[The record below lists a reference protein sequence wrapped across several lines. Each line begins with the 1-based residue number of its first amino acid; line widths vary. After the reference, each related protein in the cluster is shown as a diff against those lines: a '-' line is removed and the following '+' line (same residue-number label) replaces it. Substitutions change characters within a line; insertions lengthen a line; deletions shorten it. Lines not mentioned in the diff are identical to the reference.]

1 MFEIRKLQFIID
13 NGNVALEVS
22 SVPFPFNELFSRWGT
37 TPFVILDA
45 CSVDRK
51 KYPAAQQMLD
61 HICLFGWMDEAGKY
75 HMPVAASSG
84 QIRTGSFVMI
94 EKEAFDNIW
103 EWLTIGIPK
112 EKLAVL
118 GVSKVAK
125 YVMLAM
131 SSVHPWREIFSDT
144 DEIIPG
150 FTMANAMPEPD
161 PANFAVLSDID
172 KLVKSV
178 VDEVAPRNYKRA
190 VAKSVKLK
198 ITDGAAY
205 YIVHDE
211 QWSDEARAAFRKRME
226 AFTFRGPFLKG
237 CMLPILATDLRLFF
251 MRHHFDGITKDVWGN
266 ETYLLNKQ
274 VITFGSVMKCWK
286 CISSIDE
293 YAERCKRYNRSIFV
307 CVVAH
312 TRTADMP
319 YQQMQTLALEQDEV
333 NRLVEGAVGELEK
346 SAAEFRLS
354 GRHIGPLLSI
364 YPALANEQFVH
375 EEFANAYLRRLV
387 ALAGGKLPRCGRN
400 PFVLPDTLA
409 VLSAIIGENKT
420 YIPAKKV
427 ICSIYKDGQE
437 VSVTRNPHLDHAHC
451 LRTVFVPDKRL
462 AGFYAGGACF
472 ISAEDVLMLAVQA
485 DFDGDHVFITKSE
498 TVRNAA
504 KRGFKK
510 YGNHVLEYSAC
521 DAGGVKAFSNY
532 QEEFAEKCR
541 TIEAAPIGLY
551 VNTLT
556 KVYANEGYTLDKVAA
571 LTRKANTCIDEAG
584 GHGTDAS
591 DCIADDIVSS
601 YRKVKKPRFLW
612 YAKKAKVDGG
622 VIVGNPKDDEKFKFY
637 ANSMIERYSDGV
649 LKKAKR
655 SVDEVVDFAAIGEF
669 DWKMLLCDNTVDKV
683 PAVKGII
690 DWFEDIAFGGYS
702 EREEIRTNRGALLS
716 IYDEDFAAS
725 VQESLCLFAKEHKYS
740 LQQCIDYLI
749 RVLFDMR
756 KSERFVRR
764 NAIVKRAFFVAF
776 DQLLFKNL
784 ATNLGLGPVDGFSL
798 ISDFFD
804 TEDTQIEE

>member
-1 MFEIRKLQFIID
+1 MFEIRKLSFIVD
-13 NGNVALEVS
+13 EGEVILQVNA
-22 SVPFPFNELFSRWGT
+22 VPFPFNELFSRWGT
-37 TPFVILDA
+37 TPFVIVDA
-45 CSVDRK
+45 ASIDREKYTAAQSIVDR
-51 KYPAAQQMLD
+51 
-61 HICLFGWMDEAGKY
+61 ICTEGWTDEAGKTY
-75 HMPVAASSG
+75 VPFGAGSG
-84 QIRTGSFVMI
+84 LLRNGGFVCI
-94 EKEAFDNIW
+94 DKEKYDEIFDW
-103 EWLTIGIPK
+103 VTIGIPS
-112 EKLAVL
+112 EKLSKL
-118 GVSKVAK
+118 GSAKLAK
-125 YVMLAM
+125 YMMLSM
-131 SSVHPWREIFSDT
+131 SSVHPWKEIFSDT
-144 DEIIPG
+144 DEIVPG
-150 FTMANAMPEPD
+150 FTMAQAMPEPD
-161 PANFAVLSDID
+161 PENFVVLPDIE
-172 KLVKSV
+172 KIVEAV
-178 VDEVAPRNYKRA
+178 VDEVAPRSYRRA
-190 VAKSVKLK
+190 VKKAVKLK
-198 ITDGAAY
+198 VTDGAVW

-211 QWSDEARAAFRKRME
+211 TWSDEARIAFRKRME

-251 MRHHFDGITKDVWGN
+251 MRHNHDGIVKDVWKN
-266 ETYLLNKQ
+266 MTYLLNKQ
-274 VITFGSVMKCWK
+274 VIMFGSANKCWK
-286 CISSIDE
+286 CVDSEEE
-293 YAERCKRYNRSIFV
+293 YAERCKKYNRSIFV

-333 NRLVEGAVGELEK
+333 NHLVEGAVAELEK

-375 EEFANAYLRRLV
+375 EELANTYLRRLV
-387 ALAGGKLPRCGRN
+387 VLTAGKLPRCGRN
-400 PFVLPDTLA
+400 PFILPDTLA
-409 VLSAIIGENKT
+409 ILSAIIGEDKS
-420 YIPAKKV
+420 YIPAKKI
-427 ICSIYKDGQE
+427 ICSLYKDGQE

-451 LRTVFVPDKRL
+451 IRTVIVPDKRL
-462 AGFYAGGACF
+462 AGFYAGSACF

-485 DFDGDHVFITKSE
+485 DFDGDHVFVTKSE

-521 DAGGVKAFSNY
+521 DAGGVKAFTDY
-532 QEEFAEKCR
+532 QKEFAEKCR
-541 TIEAAPIGLY
+541 TIESAPIGLY

-601 YRKVKKPRFLW
+601 HRKVKKPRFLW

-622 VIVGNPKDDEKFKFY
+622 VIVGSPKDNADFKFY
-637 ANSMIERYSDGV
+637 ANSMIELYSDGV
-649 LKKAKR
+649 LKKAKK
-655 SVDEVVDFAAIGEF
+655 SVDEVVDFKALGEF

-683 PAVKGII
+683 PAVKGIV
-690 DWFEDIAFGGYS
+690 DWFEDIAFGSYS
-702 EREEIRTNRGALLS
+702 EREEIRANRGALLS
-716 IYDEDFAAS
+716 IYDEDFAS
-725 VQESLCLFAKEHKYS
+725 RVQESLCLFAKEHKYS

-784 ATNLGLGPVDGFSL
+784 ATNLGLGPVDGFNL